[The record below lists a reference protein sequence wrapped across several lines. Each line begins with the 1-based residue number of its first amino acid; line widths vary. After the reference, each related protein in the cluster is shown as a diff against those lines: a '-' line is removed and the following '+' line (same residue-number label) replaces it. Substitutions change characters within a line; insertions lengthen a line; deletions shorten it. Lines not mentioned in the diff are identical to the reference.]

1 MSDEVLIWWR
11 DDDAGRDTA
20 AFDALLALA
29 ERSGRPL
36 ALAVVP
42 AWLDPI
48 VTTKIL
54 ATDEVYVL
62 QHGWDHADHAPFG
75 AKRIELGGLISEQAC
90 SQNLET
96 GKALLEQAF
105 GERFLPVLVPPWNR
119 IDERC
124 LHALRRL
131 GFKAISGFAND
142 RRGVAC
148 GLVQV
153 NARVDVIDW
162 RNDRRMKST
171 AEIEAEI
178 KTLLALPEVG
188 SLGLLSHHLDMTLD
202 DLDRLAHVFG
212 YLDTVERCRWA
223 RAPQLFMPD

>member
-1 MSDEVLIWWR
+1 MSADVLIWWR

-29 ERSGRPL
+29 ERSKRPL

-48 VTTKIL
+48 VTAKIL
-54 ATDEVYVL
+54 AMDEVHVL
-62 QHGWDHADHAPFG
+62 QHGWDHADHAPVG
-75 AKRIELGGLISEQAC
+75 SKRIELGGLLSEDAC
-90 SQNLET
+90 SQNLES
-96 GKALLEQAF
+96 GKALLERAF
-105 GERFLPVLVPPWNR
+105 GDRFQPVLVPPWNR

-124 LHALRRL
+124 LRLLCGL
-131 GFKAISGFAND
+131 GFAAISGFAED

-162 RNDRRMKST
+162 RGSQRMKST
-171 AEIEAEI
+171 TQIEAEI
-178 KTLLALPEVG
+178 RTLLAQPEVG
-188 SLGLLSHHLDMTLD
+188 SIGLLSHHLDMTLD
-202 DLDRLAHVFG
+202 DLDRLAHIFG
-212 YLDTVERCRWA
+212 HLDTVERCRWTG
-223 RAPQLFMPD
+223 APELFMPD

>member
-29 ERSGRPL
+29 ERTGRPL

-42 AWLDPI
+42 AWLEAT
-48 VTTKIL
+48 VTAKIR
-54 ATDEVYVL
+54 AAAEVHVL
-62 QHGWDHADHAPFG
+62 QHGWDHADHAPCG
-75 AKRIELGGLISEQAC
+75 AKRIELGGLISEQSS
-90 SQNLET
+90 SQNLAA
-96 GKALLEQAF
+96 GKALLERAF

-124 LHALRRL
+124 LNALCRL
-131 GFKAISGFAND
+131 GFKAVSGFAND
-142 RRGVAC
+142 RRGAAC

-162 RNDRRMKST
+162 RNDRRIKST
-171 AEIEAEI
+171 ARIEAEI
-178 KTLLALPEVG
+178 RSLLAQPEVG
-188 SLGLLSHHLDMTLD
+188 SIGLLSHHLDMTLD

-212 YLDTVERCRWA
+212 YLDTVGRCRWA
-223 RAPQLFMPD
+223 GAPELFMSD